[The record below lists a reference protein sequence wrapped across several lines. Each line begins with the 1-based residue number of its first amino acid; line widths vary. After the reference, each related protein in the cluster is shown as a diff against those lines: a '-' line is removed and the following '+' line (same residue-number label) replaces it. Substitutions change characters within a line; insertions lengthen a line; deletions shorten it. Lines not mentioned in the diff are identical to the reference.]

1 MDDIT
6 NLRSDII
13 SVSSSIINTAH
24 NIHKAIYPQ
33 QFSSSYG
40 YIIAYLCD
48 NDDRDIYQRDIER
61 QFSLNRSTV
70 SNILKELEKQGLV
83 ERSLVNNDARLKR
96 VTATQGAKMI
106 NDVCCKELDSY
117 LSSLAQGIDNQDME
131 CFKRVL
137 EIMSNNAKGI
147 MQQAK

>member
-1 MDDIT
+1 MGDIT

-24 NIHKAIYPQ
+24 NVHKAIYPQ

>member
-13 SVSSSIINTAH
+13 SVSSSIIITAH

-117 LSSLAQGIDNQDME
+117 LSSLTQGIDNQDME